1 MAEEFLP
8 KKKLTQN
15 FENLLYTEYLTMKL
29 LIIEDETPAAKRLQ
43 KLIKSCRPHFEI
55 LTVIDGV
62 EASAKWLSTN
72 PAPDLIFMDI
82 QLSDGISF
90 DIFTKVPVE
99 APVIFTTAYDEYS
112 LKAFKVNSIDYLLKP
127 IEEEELESAFQKF
140 EKLHQQQITYNPQA
154 FQEILNKLTRKN
166 YKERFLVKAGQ
177 NLINLSVADVSYFY
191 SEEGMLYARCTN
203 SKRHMLDHT
212 LEQVEDM
219 LNPKDFFRINRKAL
233 IRISAI
239 DKIQTHI
246 NSRLKLQLLPTTNWD
261 VIVSRERVG
270 DFKDWLD
277 R

>member
-1 MAEEFLP
+1 
-8 KKKLTQN
+8 
-15 FENLLYTEYLTMKL
+15 MKL
-29 LIIEDETPAAKRLQ
+29 LLIEDERPAAKRLQ
-43 KLIKSCRPHFEI
+43 ELIKSCRPNFEI
-55 LTVIDGV
+55 LTVLDGV

-90 DIFTKVPVE
+90 DIFTKVTVE

-127 IEEEELESAFQKF
+127 IEQEELESAFQKF
-140 EKLHQQQITYNPQA
+140 ERLHQQQITYNPQA
-154 FQEILNKLTRKN
+154 FQEILSNLTRKN

-177 NLINLSVADVSYFY
+177 NLINLSVADVAYFY
-191 SEEGMLYARCTN
+191 SEEGMLYARCADN
-203 SKRHMLDHT
+203 KRHMLDHT
-212 LEQVEDM
+212 LEQIEDM
-219 LNPKDFFRINRKAL
+219 LDPKDFFRINRKAL
-233 IRISAI
+233 IRITAI

-246 NSRLKLQLLPTTNWD
+246 NSRLKLQLKPGSTWD

-270 DFKDWLD
+270 TFKDWLD